1 MEDPSLQP
9 PTEPVKEPVNAT
21 WYAMDVEIPFQNE
34 TKSKT
39 DQSRVSYYMYHI
51 NSIIKSWAYFVI
63 NIKLF
68 YSNIFESC
76 FVSQVKVKSIDAG
89 RFIEGEPMNLT
100 SQALVGIIVKEDDE
114 GLHESNDKRE
124 MQKKMAIF
132 ICDDD
137 FDADFGEEEKITRF
151 VK

>member
-1 MEDPSLQP
+1 MQWTLKYLPRMRPNQKLIKAE
-9 PTEPVKEPVNAT
+9 
-21 WYAMDVEIPFQNE
+21 F
-34 TKSKT
+34 
-39 DQSRVSYYMYHI
+39 HI
-51 NSIIKSWAYFVI
+51 NSRIKSWAYFVI

-89 RFIEGEPMNLT
+89 RFNEREPMNLT
-100 SQALVGIIVKEDDE
+100 AQALVGIIVKEDDEGLVLSSTGGSYE

-124 MQKKMAIF
+124 MQKKMTIF

-137 FDADFGEEEKITRF
+137 FDADFGEEEKSTRF